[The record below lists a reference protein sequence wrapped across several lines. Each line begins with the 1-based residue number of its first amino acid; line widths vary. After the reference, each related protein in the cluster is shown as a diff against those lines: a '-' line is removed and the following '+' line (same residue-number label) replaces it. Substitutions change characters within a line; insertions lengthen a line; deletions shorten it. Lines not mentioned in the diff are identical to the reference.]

1 MKNKKV
7 GKIEALEV
15 KVLRTAKEETRS
27 VKTKNWVIRMNVSVM
42 NNVWL
47 IGSALY
53 DLSTLFE
60 TSFFAK
66 YV

>member
-7 GKIEALEV
+7 SKIQASEV
-15 KVLRTAKEETRS
+15 KLDQTRS
-27 VKTKNWVIRMNVSVM
+27 VKTKNWDIRMNVSVM
-42 NNVWL
+42 YNVWL

-53 DLSTLFE
+53 DLSALFE
-60 TSFFAK
+60 TFSFAK

>member
-27 VKTKNWVIRMNVSVM
+27 VKTKNWVIRMNTLVM
-42 NNVWL
+42 NKVWL